1 MTFHLDI
8 NYKSLNK
15 YGEELCGDKV
25 EVITNDQEETVL
37 VLSDGLGSGVKA
49 NILSTLTSKIAST
62 MLKNGASLRDT
73 VETIL
78 NTLPECQVRRL
89 AYSTFTIMKID
100 NEMNLYL
107 AECDNPPVFFYRH
120 GRNIALDKKI
130 TEISGKKIYESQ
142 IKLEEGDVVSVV
154 SDGAVHAGVGQMLN
168 LGWEWEEINDY
179 LKNLSHV
186 NSTSNVINGNFLG
199 VCNTL
204 YNYKP
209 GDDTTIMTMKVK
221 RPLKVDVFTGP
232 PLDRGMDSLFAKNMI
247 ESSSKRKIICGGTTA
262 LIASR
267 ELGREL
273 QVDNDTISKEIPPI
287 AYIEGFDLVTEG
299 VLTLGK
305 ALEKIKYFNRSSF
318 DEELKLFEYNGVDL
332 LIKMLMD
339 NSTHVD
345 FHVGRAVNPAHQNPD
360 FPIDYNIKFKIIDS
374 MVDELKKT
382 GKKVRVNYY

>member
-1 MTFHLDI
+1 
-8 NYKSLNK
+8 
-15 YGEELCGDKV
+15 
-25 EVITNDQEETVL
+25 
-37 VLSDGLGSGVKA
+37 
-49 NILSTLTSKIAST
+49 
-62 MLKNGASLRDT
+62 
-73 VETIL
+73 
-78 NTLPECQVRRL
+78 
-89 AYSTFTIMKID
+89 MKID

-232 PLDRGMDSLFAKNMI
+232 PLDRGMDSFFAKNMR